1 MRQRGRE
8 RKRVGKN
15 CRTGEEIARK
25 VWLVSKQLSGRW
37 GIKEIRADFYS
48 QDNKNQ
54 FTHIVVAALLVVVV
68 AVFVVDLALSS
79 Q

>member
-1 MRQRGRE
+1 MRQRVWR
-8 RKRVGKN
+8 N

-54 FTHIVVAALLVVVV
+54 FAHIVVAARLVATVVV
-68 AVFVVDLALSS
+68 VVDLALSS